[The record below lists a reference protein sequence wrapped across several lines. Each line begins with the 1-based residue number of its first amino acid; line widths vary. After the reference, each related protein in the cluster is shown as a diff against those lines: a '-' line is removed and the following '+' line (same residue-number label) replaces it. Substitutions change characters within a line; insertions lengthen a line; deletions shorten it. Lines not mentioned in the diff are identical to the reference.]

1 MPISKLI
8 VRGMLFVW
16 VDKEIMYD
24 VLQLAEQWR
33 FKYGYLGA
41 TNTATL
47 ALAHAMKLP
56 SLY

>member
-1 MPISKLI
+1 MPIPKLI

-33 FKYGYLGA
+33 FK
-41 TNTATL
+41 
-47 ALAHAMKLP
+47 
-56 SLY
+56 